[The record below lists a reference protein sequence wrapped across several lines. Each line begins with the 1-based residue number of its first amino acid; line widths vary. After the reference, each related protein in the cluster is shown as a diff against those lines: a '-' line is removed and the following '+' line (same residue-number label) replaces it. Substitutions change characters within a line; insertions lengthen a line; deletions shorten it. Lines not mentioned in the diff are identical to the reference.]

1 MKKIFIIILSLFLSS
16 TLMAAG
22 SDSSSGSS
30 SSMGDNLYED
40 AVKLVKR
47 AGKLEKKDK
56 TDKAKKLY
64 AQAFNKL
71 EKAYKSDKKNPDILN
86 YMGFTTRKTGNFEK
100 AEKFYLEGLS
110 LKPNHNGIN
119 EYLGELYVQTNR
131 IDKANERLE
140 VLKSCNCKE
149 YGELELIIKN
159 NLIVNH
165 ITKYWSA
172 MFMFMSGIFW
182 KIEFEEKLDYNKRY
196 IFCPNHVSTLD
207 IPLVTAAIPLP
218 LLFMGSLLT
227 ESFFGIPGLGSYTI
241 DAIRQQDFAIVR
253 AMVFLG
259 SVLYILGLLLTD
271 LSYGLVD
278 PRVKVA
284 N

>member
-1 MKKIFIIILSLFLSS
+1 MKNLFVLIFTFLLSTS
-16 TLMAAG
+16 LMAAG

-30 SSMGDNLYED
+30 SDKESLYED

-71 EKAYKSDKKNPDILN
+71 EKAYKTDKKNPDILN

-110 LKPNHNGIN
+110 LKPNHNVIN

-149 YGELELIIKN
+149 YSELELIIK
-159 NLIVNH
+159 
-165 ITKYWSA
+165 TKGA
-172 MFMFMSGIFW
+172 
-182 KIEFEEKLDYNKRY
+182 
-196 IFCPNHVSTLD
+196 
-207 IPLVTAAIPLP
+207 
-218 LLFMGSLLT
+218 
-227 ESFFGIPGLGSYTI
+227 
-241 DAIRQQDFAIVR
+241 
-253 AMVFLG
+253 
-259 SVLYILGLLLTD
+259 
-271 LSYGLVD
+271 
-278 PRVKVA
+278 KVY
-284 N
+284 

>member
-1 MKKIFIIILSLFLSS
+1 MKNLLVIVFTLLLSS
-16 TLMAAG
+16 SLMAAG

-30 SSMGDNLYED
+30 SDKESLYED

-64 AQAFNKL
+64 SQAFNKL

-110 LKPNHNGIN
+110 LKPDHNGIN

-149 YGELELIIKN
+149 YGELELIIK
-159 NLIVNH
+159 
-165 ITKYWSA
+165 TK
-172 MFMFMSGIFW
+172 
-182 KIEFEEKLDYNKRY
+182 
-196 IFCPNHVSTLD
+196 
-207 IPLVTAAIPLP
+207 
-218 LLFMGSLLT
+218 GS
-227 ESFFGIPGLGSYTI
+227 
-241 DAIRQQDFAIVR
+241 
-253 AMVFLG
+253 
-259 SVLYILGLLLTD
+259 
-271 LSYGLVD
+271 
-278 PRVKVA
+278 KVY
-284 N
+284 

>member
-1 MKKIFIIILSLFLSS
+1 MKNLLVIIFTILLSS
-16 TLMAAG
+16 SLMAAG

-30 SSMGDNLYED
+30 SDKESLYED

-56 TDKAKKLY
+56 TNKAKKLY
-64 AQAFNKL
+64 SQAFNKL

-149 YGELELIIKN
+149 YSELELIIK
-159 NLIVNH
+159 
-165 ITKYWSA
+165 TK
-172 MFMFMSGIFW
+172 
-182 KIEFEEKLDYNKRY
+182 
-196 IFCPNHVSTLD
+196 
-207 IPLVTAAIPLP
+207 
-218 LLFMGSLLT
+218 GS
-227 ESFFGIPGLGSYTI
+227 
-241 DAIRQQDFAIVR
+241 
-253 AMVFLG
+253 
-259 SVLYILGLLLTD
+259 
-271 LSYGLVD
+271 
-278 PRVKVA
+278 KVY
-284 N
+284 

>member
-1 MKKIFIIILSLFLSS
+1 MKNVLIIVLSLFLSS
-16 TLMAAG
+16 TLIAAG

-30 SSMGDNLYED
+30 SKKETLYED

-56 TDKAKKLY
+56 IDKAKKLY
-64 AQAFNKL
+64 AQAFSKL

-149 YGELELIIKN
+149 YGELELIIK
-159 NLIVNH
+159 
-165 ITKYWSA
+165 TK
-172 MFMFMSGIFW
+172 
-182 KIEFEEKLDYNKRY
+182 
-196 IFCPNHVSTLD
+196 
-207 IPLVTAAIPLP
+207 
-218 LLFMGSLLT
+218 GS
-227 ESFFGIPGLGSYTI
+227 
-241 DAIRQQDFAIVR
+241 
-253 AMVFLG
+253 
-259 SVLYILGLLLTD
+259 
-271 LSYGLVD
+271 
-278 PRVKVA
+278 KVY
-284 N
+284 